1 MARPSVEP
9 WLGLSM
15 TETLPTHAPRG
26 TRVSPDVLG
35 AVLYGSCR
43 YLLRAILAGVD
54 GSKGDIVD
62 AVILTAIMDADIG
75 HLDEIAALGWR
86 YATYADG
93 PPDGFR
99 RPTSVRAL
107 SDRLG
112 LPYETTRR
120 RIGRLVAQGRC
131 VRTEHGVHAWLIDE
145 PRHHAGSQA
154 NFAAVRTLLR
164 DLQSRVPE
172 VDWPRTEGHQ
182 VISGAPPLR
191 LVNRRCAA
199 FAVDT
204 LAAIAELAGGYDEAL
219 VYMGMVEATGRGA
232 SGDAWPTL
240 RASSLARSLN
250 QPIPS
255 VRRRLHALRT
265 GGLITARG
273 AGFDARPAPAA
284 EPMVSRLAVANLKRL
299 QVLFAQL
306 KSLEVRLGPDG
317 GARPGT
323 ALLSSHGEQRIDDDL
338 LP

>member
-1 MARPSVEP
+1 MPLPRQSVEP
-9 WLGLSM
+9 WLGLS
-15 TETLPTHAPRG
+15 TTVTLPTRATRG
-26 TRVSPDVLG
+26 ARVSPEVLA
-35 AVLYGSCR
+35 AVLYASCR

-62 AVILTAIMDADIG
+62 AVLLTAIMDADIG
-75 HLDEIAALGWR
+75 HLDEIATLGWR

-99 RPTSVRAL
+99 RPTSVRSL

-120 RIGRLVAQGRC
+120 RVEGLIALGRC
-131 VRTEHGVHAWLIDE
+131 VRTEHGVHARLIDE

-154 NFAAVRTLLR
+154 NYAAVRTLLR
-164 DLQSRVPE
+164 DLSSRVPE
-172 VDWPRTEGHQ
+172 VDWPKA
-182 VISGAPPLR
+182 GASDPKAGEPPLR

-204 LAAIAELAGGYDEAL
+204 LARIADVAGGYDEAL

-240 RASSLARSLN
+240 RASSLARSLS
-250 QPIPS
+250 QPVPS
-255 VRRRLHALRT
+255 VRRRLHTLRT
-265 GGLITARG
+265 RGLITAQG
-273 AGFDARPAPAA
+273 ANFDARPPPQVEAL
-284 EPMVSRLAVANLKRL
+284 VSRLAVENLKRL

-306 KSLEVRLGPDG
+306 KSLDVSLGHERVQGPKD
-317 GARPGT
+317 
-323 ALLSSHGEQRIDDDL
+323 ALPRDRG
-338 LP
+338 